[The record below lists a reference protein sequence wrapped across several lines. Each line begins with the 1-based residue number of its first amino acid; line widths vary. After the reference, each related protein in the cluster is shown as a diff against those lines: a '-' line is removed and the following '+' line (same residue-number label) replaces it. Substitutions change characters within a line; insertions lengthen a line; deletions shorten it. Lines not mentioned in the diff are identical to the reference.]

1 MAMNGQLPPRLDILD
16 ELLDTVHPPVARLR
30 ILSAGMAPNHT
41 LDAGRD
47 IVGSEACL
55 ACGVCVDACPVIE
68 TAPREAVFVRTSML
82 LEHVVGRTCL
92 RCFRCVA
99 ACPQVSPPL
108 KEYVRSFRSVERGV
122 HWLALLSYL
131 VLATTGIVVY
141 HWAEKLPVD
150 FHGLLGMLHRVCG
163 VGLLLATVLFFALDG
178 RHARMALR
186 RSLSWSQDDRAWAG
200 GTWRWLISLGKEGS
214 LDRGAFNPG
223 QRLWYLYVPAA
234 IAGLGVTGIIK
245 WIGPDTLG
253 RPVVAS
259 ATSVHA
265 AIALVTDVLLV
276 LHVWLKVG
284 APWARRTSR
293 RVHLLR
299 SYRTFRVLRD

>member
-1 MAMNGQLPPRLDILD
+1 
-16 ELLDTVHPPVARLR
+16 
-30 ILSAGMAPNHT
+30 
-41 LDAGRD
+41 
-47 IVGSEACL
+47 
-55 ACGVCVDACPVIE
+55 
-68 TAPREAVFVRTSML
+68 
-82 LEHVVGRTCL
+82 
-92 RCFRCVA
+92 
-99 ACPQVSPPL
+99 
-108 KEYVRSFRSVERGV
+108 
-122 HWLALLSYL
+122 
-131 VLATTGIVVY
+131 
-141 HWAEKLPVD
+141 
-150 FHGLLGMLHRVCG
+150 
-163 VGLLLATVLFFALDG
+163 
-178 RHARMALR
+178 MALR